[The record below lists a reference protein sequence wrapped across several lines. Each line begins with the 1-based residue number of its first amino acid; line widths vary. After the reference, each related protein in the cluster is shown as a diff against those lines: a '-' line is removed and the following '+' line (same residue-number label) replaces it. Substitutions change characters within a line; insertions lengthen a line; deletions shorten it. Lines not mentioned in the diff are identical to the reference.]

1 MVLVTQAQLGQFQPA
16 NCSGF
21 GGSLS
26 DFGKKSTKKFS
37 TVGSPTKLT
46 DAREFYRLTT
56 AMPQSQRTHWPYVV
70 RPGGS
75 SIQCAP
81 HSWGDTVRCRHFLPL
96 PQHVHE
102 WRISA
107 SKPVPLTP
115 LTFDFVSLSYAIR

>member
-56 AMPQSQRTHWPYVV
+56 AMPQSQRT
-70 RPGGS
+70 
-75 SIQCAP
+75 
-81 HSWGDTVRCRHFLPL
+81 L
-96 PQHVHE
+96 
-102 WRISA
+102 
-107 SKPVPLTP
+107 
-115 LTFDFVSLSYAIR
+115 AIRGEARRLLYPVCSAQLGGHSLM